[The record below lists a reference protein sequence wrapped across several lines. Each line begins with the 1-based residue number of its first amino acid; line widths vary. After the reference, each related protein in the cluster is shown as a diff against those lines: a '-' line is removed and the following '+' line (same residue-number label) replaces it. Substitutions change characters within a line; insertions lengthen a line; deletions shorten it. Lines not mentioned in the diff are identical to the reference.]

1 MNAAA
6 IQTSDDEFG
15 YDFETDDEELLIQ
28 LATNASLPPKQTD
41 AVALITAAST
51 AKQTIAGLKASQ
63 HVKSFHERVDPR
75 EAPALGPGNKGK
87 APEIPVWDTDQKR
100 AASSAHDPVAYP
112 DCEHKLASPSRMT
125 DEVLTFYAVTTAL
138 QAIQSVQSPPPTELS
153 NHDEAE
159 SEDDRSPLQKFRSF
173 PRKSLTVTDLVAG
186 AWCELQY
193 WYTLTQLP
201 GGRRTRTPAMKQGS
215 KVHKKLEDEVHTTV
229 KIEIVQKED
238 GFGLRLW
245 NLVQGLRTL
254 RDTGLT
260 RELEVW
266 GLVDGNLVNGVID
279 DLSYDNPNPKFEE
292 ELSSQGLQPS
302 EGQSM
307 ISDYFP
313 PPQSNS
319 TTKSSHRKIFL
330 TDVKTRGTLSPI
342 SPAIVRPAKIQLLLY
357 HRFLSN
363 MAAGKLDFFKVLRR
377 YGLNADVR
385 FSDTFMSQIGE
396 LHDEIFFDTP
406 TSSAEEYMEV
416 LRNSS
421 IQDDSNTTA
430 LGSDSSPG
438 APDLLKY
445 GTLRELLTLVKDE
458 LRLTF
463 PRGAD
468 SLGHILC
475 VKYVYRED
483 GRELNAHDFPVSPQT
498 LDAYLDGDMSW
509 WRGDREP
516 RGVNIEE
523 AFKCST
529 CEFAAGCS
537 WRQDMDQERVKRT
550 QDRVNKAKKAVE
562 TRF

>member
-1 MNAAA
+1 M
-6 IQTSDDEFG
+6 SDDEFG

-28 LATNASLPPKQTD
+28 LASNASKQSTD
-41 AVALITAAST
+41 AVALIAAASSAEKT
-51 AKQTIAGLKASQ
+51 VAGFKASQ
-63 HVKSFHERVDPR
+63 EVKAFHERVYPHD
-75 EAPALGPGNKGK
+75 ALALTAGNKGK
-87 APEIPVWDTDQKR
+87 ALEAPVWGANQNR
-100 AASSAHDPVAYP
+100 ALSSASSAHDPVAYP
-112 DCEHKLASPSRMT
+112 D
-125 DEVLTFYAVTTAL
+125 LTGAL
-138 QAIQSVQSPPPTELS
+138 QALGSVQSPPPTELS
-153 NHDEAE
+153 DGGEADY
-159 SEDDRSPLQKFRSF
+159 EDDRSPLQRFRAF
-173 PRKSLTVTDLVAG
+173 PKRPLTVTDLTAG

-238 GFGLRLW
+238 GFALRLW

-266 GLVDGNLVNGVID
+266 GFVDGNLVNGVID
-279 DLSYDNPNPKFEE
+279 DISYDNPNPDFET
-292 ELSSQGLQPS
+292 ELSNQGSQPS

-313 PPQSNS
+313 PPKS
-319 TTKSSHRKIFL
+319 TNKAKASDRKIFL
-330 TDVKTRGTLSPI
+330 ADIKTRGTLTPI
-342 SPAIVRPAKIQLLLY
+342 SPAIIRPAKIQLLLY
-357 HRFLSN
+357 HRFLSV
-363 MAAGKLDFFKVLRR
+363 MAADQLDFFKIYRR
-377 YGLNADVR
+377 YGLDADVR

-396 LHDEIFFDTP
+396 LHDEIFFDSP
-406 TSSAEEYMEV
+406 TSSAEEFREIAS
-416 LRNSS
+416 RGGET
-421 IQDDSNTTA
+421 QDDSHTA
-430 LGSDSSPG
+430 LGSDSAPG

-445 GTLRELLTLVKDE
+445 GTLRELLPLVKHE
-458 LRLTF
+458 IGLTF

-483 GRELNAHDFPVSPQT
+483 GRELNTHDFPVSPQT
-498 LDAYLDGDMSW
+498 LDTYLAGDMSW
-509 WRGDREP
+509 WRGDRKP
-516 RGVNIEE
+516 KGVAIEE

-529 CEFAAGCS
+529 CEFAAGCT
-537 WRQDMDQERVKRT
+537 WRMGMDQERVKRT
-550 QDRVNKAKKAVE
+550 QERVNKAKKVVE